1 MLAAEDDVDDVE
13 MEWTMPSRVHP
24 SYDLAAATV
33 AAAAVLAEED
43 DVDDVEMGS
52 MDEAENIE
60 MDQAALEESLFNAI
74 GAHDPEFTL
83 QKDMTEFL
91 FNAIAAHDPEFKWL
105 AAHDPEF
112 KLVEHR
118 TKNKKN
124 NNKKK
129 NR

>member
-1 MLAAEDDVDDVE
+1 VLAAEDDVDDVE

-43 DVDDVEMGS
+43 DVDDVEMES
-52 MDEAENIE
+52 TDEAENIE

-74 GAHDPEFTL
+74 GAHDPEFTMAG
-83 QKDMTEFL
+83 DPESL

-118 TKNKKN
+118 TKNKKK